1 MSWARLLLRYHGM
14 LYFMV
19 LLRRAITKAEWL
31 WQSSLGSLGTR
42 TKAINPITSYL
53 DFDKIEWLLNI
64 F

>member
-1 MSWARLLLRYHGM
+1 MGEIIIIKVSRYVV
-14 LYFMV
+14 LYGS
-19 LLRRAITKAEWL
+19 RAITKAEWL

-53 DFDKIEWLLNI
+53 DFDKIDWLLNI